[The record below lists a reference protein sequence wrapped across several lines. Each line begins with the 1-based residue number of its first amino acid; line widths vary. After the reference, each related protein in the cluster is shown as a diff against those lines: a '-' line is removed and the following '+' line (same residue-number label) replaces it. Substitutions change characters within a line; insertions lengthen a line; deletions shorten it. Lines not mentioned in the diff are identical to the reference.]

1 MMTENNTETAS
12 KFLIT
17 NEYRRFVEFCTAC
30 SREQYIGICYGTPG
44 VGKTLSARNLS
55 KQDLRDQ
62 VASSNY
68 TAPIPPKIG
77 KELANCSILYYTV
90 QVGNTPKRIA
100 EELNNKIGQKILNKY
115 SAPNDRYKLVIIDEA
130 DRLKT
135 NTLEQVRAIYDYRNI
150 GMVLIGMPGMEKRLA
165 RYPQFYS
172 RVGFAHEFQRISKK
186 DIHFVL
192 EHYWQKVGVSFEQD
206 KEAYTKIM
214 NNILLIT
221 NGNFRLMT
229 RLFSQIKRIM
239 QINNLQII
247 TEDVIAAARDC
258 LVIGNT

>member
-1 MMTENNTETAS
+1 MRTENNAQISS

-17 NEYRRFVEFCTAC
+17 SEYRRFVEFCTAC
-30 SREQYIGICYGTPG
+30 SREKYIGICYGTPG

-55 KQDLRDQ
+55 KQDLQ
-62 VASSNY
+62 NQIAATNY
-68 TAPIPPKIG
+68 TTPTDPKIG
-77 KELANCSILYYTV
+77 KQLASCSILYYTV

-100 EELNNKIGQKILNKY
+100 EELNHRLGQKILNKY
-115 SAPNDRYKLVIIDEA
+115 SAPNDRYELIIIDEA

-172 RVGFAHEFQRISKK
+172 RVGFAHEFKRIGKK
-186 DIHFVL
+186 NINFVL
-192 EHYWQKVGVSFEQD
+192 EHYWQQIGVCFEQD
-206 KEAYTKIM
+206 KDDYTKIM
-214 NNILLIT
+214 NNILMIT

-239 QINNLQII
+239 VINNLQTV